1 MEISRT
7 GNGDGGRK
15 QKIKQED
22 IKMEDIELMTVIK
35 ERIDRL
41 TEKLTMDEQKITFL
55 EQSLDKQRS
64 VLEKLKAEKNVLEQD
79 SAAIRGKIKA

>member
-1 MEISRT
+1 
-7 GNGDGGRK
+7 
-15 QKIKQED
+15 
-22 IKMEDIELMTVIK
+22 MEDIELMTVIK

-55 EQSLDKQRS
+55 AQSLAKQRS
-64 VLEKLKAEKNVLEQD
+64 ELEKLKAEKNVLEQD